1 MLHMLCAKSV
11 APMQDLACSGFHGA
25 KAIVEHAVHETRL
38 LLAVREHAEMPP
50 NCATARGSDSALAVR

>member
-1 MLHMLCAKSV
+1 MSSKHKSIRH
-11 APMQDLACSGFHGA
+11 AA